1 MWNKLRRVASCD
13 SATYRGVWGWG
24 NGKKVVLPS
33 AQSRKSAVKAD
44 FQSFVDQTLRI
55 SNLSFLEGLLEN
67 QQVID
72 ALTDKYEYKSE
83 KHEQFWK
90 EDNTADD
97 CSRDSTN
104 QNGAGTNILHI
115 ANSIIL
121 FRLYDIG

>member
-1 MWNKLRRVASCD
+1 MKIQIIQEVAKRK
-13 SATYRGVWGWG
+13 TLTGV
-24 NGKKVVLPS
+24 S
-33 AQSRKSAVKAD
+33 
-44 FQSFVDQTLRI
+44 
-55 SNLSFLEGLLEN
+55 
-67 QQVID
+67 
-72 ALTDKYEYKSE
+72 DKQEYKSE

-90 EDNTADD
+90 ENNTADD

>member
-1 MWNKLRRVASCD
+1 MWPLFYHLRTTIPHLLKRFDKL
-13 SATYRGVWGWG
+13 
-24 NGKKVVLPS
+24 
-33 AQSRKSAVKAD
+33 
-44 FQSFVDQTLRI
+44 
-55 SNLSFLEGLLEN
+55 
-67 QQVID
+67 
-72 ALTDKYEYKSE
+72 EYKSE